1 MQMNAA
7 AVLSLFFR
15 RFAMFYPTPKQMKAI
30 EAASDK
36 NGVSYKQLMENAGA
50 AAAERICRIASEAD
64 LSGGVMIVCG
74 KGNNGGDG
82 FVIARNLSDAGMN
95 VSVVLACG
103 DPETELAAYEYCE
116 LSGHGEIAVMDL
128 NDNIDEVFRLF
139 SSSAL
144 IVDAVYGTGFH
155 GELPPQ
161 IKACFS
167 YISRCDAIKMAI
179 DVPSGG
185 NCLTGTAD
193 ESTLKCDC
201 TVTFGSQKIG
211 MLSEPLKSL
220 CGEIT
225 VSDIGFTEACY
236 RSVDYIAEDF
246 DAAKMKELFP
256 PRAENSYKNQFG
268 HLLNVAG
275 SRCMSGAAAMST
287 MAALRCGVGLVTAAS
302 TEEVL
307 NRISSSMFEATLLPL
322 SAAKDGTVSAKN
334 ADNILKFSE
343 KMTAV
348 SIGSGLA
355 VSDDTK
361 SLVKELICGINCPI
375 ILDAD
380 GINCVTGCIDIIRNT
395 KGKLIVTPHEGE
407 LKRLYAAAFGADK
420 AADRLTMAVE
430 LAREYNIIVVAKGVP
445 TYIAGDGKLIICK
458 AGNPGLSKGGSG
470 DVLTGVIAAF
480 AAQGLAPVDAAS
492 AGVYVHGKAADLA
505 AEKLSQ
511 IGMLPTDVIAQLP
524 YVFRLF

>member
-167 YISRCDAIKMAI
+167 YI
-179 DVPSGG
+179 
-185 NCLTGTAD
+185 
-193 ESTLKCDC
+193 
-201 TVTFGSQKIG
+201 
-211 MLSEPLKSL
+211 
-220 CGEIT
+220 
-225 VSDIGFTEACY
+225 
-236 RSVDYIAEDF
+236 
-246 DAAKMKELFP
+246 
-256 PRAENSYKNQFG
+256 
-268 HLLNVAG
+268 
-275 SRCMSGAAAMST
+275 
-287 MAALRCGVGLVTAAS
+287 
-302 TEEVL
+302 
-307 NRISSSMFEATLLPL
+307 
-322 SAAKDGTVSAKN
+322 
-334 ADNILKFSE
+334 
-343 KMTAV
+343 
-348 SIGSGLA
+348 
-355 VSDDTK
+355 
-361 SLVKELICGINCPI
+361 
-375 ILDAD
+375 
-380 GINCVTGCIDIIRNT
+380 
-395 KGKLIVTPHEGE
+395 
-407 LKRLYAAAFGADK
+407 
-420 AADRLTMAVE
+420 
-430 LAREYNIIVVAKGVP
+430 
-445 TYIAGDGKLIICK
+445 
-458 AGNPGLSKGGSG
+458 
-470 DVLTGVIAAF
+470 
-480 AAQGLAPVDAAS
+480 
-492 AGVYVHGKAADLA
+492 
-505 AEKLSQ
+505 
-511 IGMLPTDVIAQLP
+511 
-524 YVFRLF
+524 